1 MIIHRVATTG
11 FGVQDY
17 DPEEIRDFIR
27 TGEDILKKLPQIEM
41 ETEHI
46 ISGGIYMR
54 KLLVPKGTALTGR
67 LHKFDDI
74 KIVFYGDISVLTED
88 GSFKRVVGQASFPGK
103 AGVKPMAYAHEDTL
117 WATVHQVH
125 SDNLK
130 DIEAELF
137 EEEDHMFDFETGKVL
152 QEVLPCQQP

>member
-11 FGVQDY
+11 YGVIDL
-17 DPEEIRDFIR
+17 DPEEAKNFIMA
-27 TGEDILKKLPQIEM
+27 GETMMKKMPQVDM

-46 ISGGIYMR
+46 ISGGLYMR

-67 LHKFDDI
+67 IHKFDDI

-88 GSFKRVVGQASFPGK
+88 GQFKRVVGHATFPGK
-103 AGVKPMAYAHEDTL
+103 AGVKPFALAHEDTL
-117 WATVHQVH
+117 WATVHRVH
-125 SDNLK
+125 FDNLK

-152 QEVLPCQQP
+152 PEVLQCQQP